1 MELCENGTVRDV
13 LKHRPPWNL
22 VVRLILDIARGI
34 DFLHGENIVHRY
46 KSDSEILPRMNILD
60 LSLRC

>member
-1 MELCENGTVRDV
+1 MELCENGTVRDI

-46 KSDSEILPRMNILD
+46 KSDSKFLPRMNILD
-60 LSLRC
+60 LSFLC

>member
-22 VVRLILDIARGI
+22 VVRLILDVARGI
-34 DFLHGENIVHRY
+34 DFLHGENIVHR
-46 KSDSEILPRMNILD
+46 
-60 LSLRC
+60 